1 MMKVGK
7 ILNEKRKRIL
17 IVTNEDYER
26 INILKCL
33 EQGESRENFE
43 IWS

>member
-1 MMKVGK
+1 MLKIGK
-7 ILNEKRKRIL
+7 LINETRKRIV

-33 EQGESRENFE
+33 EQGEPRENFE